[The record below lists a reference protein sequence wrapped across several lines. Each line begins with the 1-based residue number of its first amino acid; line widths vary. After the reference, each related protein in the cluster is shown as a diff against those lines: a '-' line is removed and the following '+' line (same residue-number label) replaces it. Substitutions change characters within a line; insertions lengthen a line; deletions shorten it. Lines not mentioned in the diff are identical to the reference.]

1 MLAKKTATSEPRR
14 QCCEKVKT
22 MFDTYIEAWE
32 LRELV
37 LKKEVRPR
45 EVAEFYLARIERLNP
60 RLGAFMTVAA
70 ERALAD
76 AARLEQANA
85 AEAAAMPLYGVA
97 YSLKDL
103 TWTRDIRTTMGSKNY
118 ENFRPRAD
126 AELAV
131 RLRNAGGILLGK
143 TTTPELGGRPTTEG
157 ALCPAAHNPWN
168 LEHSAGGSSGGAA
181 AQVAA
186 GMGPLAEGTDG
197 GGSIRVPAACC
208 GVVGLKPS
216 RGRISFAPVMGEGWA
231 GFATEGP
238 IARSVRDAA
247 LMLDVM
253 AGPAVGDPYWAPPPA
268 KPFASAVTD
277 RPQRLRLGLIAD
289 STLGPVDP
297 EVRAALERACE
308 VFRAM
313 GHSVEPVDVDPA
325 KRLADYTRIAIT
337 AGIATVPI
345 KDPDAMDPVVRRAW
359 EAGKR
364 LSATDYLG
372 AVARMHNTSREI
384 VQTLAPYDATLA
396 PTLPTAAPRLGLPT
410 EKFEEQLYPFIQ
422 FTFPFNATGQPAFS
436 LPNGLTKSGL
446 PIGLQIIGRPAGE
459 LGIIALAAAFEE
471 ARPWRDQ
478 RPPVE

>member
-1 MLAKKTATSEPRR
+1 MLTP
-14 QCCEKVKT
+14 
-22 MFDTYIEAWE
+22 YIEATE

-37 LKKEVRPR
+37 LKRQVRPR
-45 EVAEFYLARIERLNP
+45 EVAEFFLARIERLNP
-60 RLGAFMTVAA
+60 RLGAYMTVAA

-76 AARLEQANA
+76 AERLEKLSA
-85 AEAAAMPLYGVA
+85 AEAAAMRLFGVA

-103 TWTRDIRTTMGSKNY
+103 TWTRDIPTTLGSRNY

-157 ALCPAAHNPWN
+157 GLCPPARNPWN

-253 AGPAVGDPYWAPPPA
+253 AGPVVGDPYWAPPPPR
-268 KPFASAVTD
+268 PFASAVHE
-277 RPQRLRLGLIAD
+277 RPKGLRLALITGSA
-289 STLGPVDP
+289 LGPVDA
-297 EVRAALERACE
+297 EIGAALENAAD
-308 VFRAM
+308 VFRRM
-313 GHSVEPVDVDPA
+313 GYRVEPVQIDPA
-325 KRLADYTRIAIT
+325 QRLVEYTRLAIS
-337 AGIATVPI
+337 AGLASVPI
-345 KDPDAMDPVVRRAW
+345 KNPDLMDPVVRRAW
-359 EAGKR
+359 EFGKR
-364 LSATDYLG
+364 LTATDYVG
-372 AVARMHNTSREI
+372 AVARMHNAARDI
-384 VQTLAPYDATLA
+384 VQALAPFDATLA
-396 PTLPTAAPRLGLPT
+396 PTLPRPAPRLGLPT
-410 EKFEEQLYPFIQ
+410 DKFEDELYPFIQ

-436 LPNGLTKSGL
+436 VPNGLTKSGL
-446 PIGLQIIGRPAGE
+446 PIGLQIIGRQADE

>member
-1 MLAKKTATSEPRR
+1 
-14 QCCEKVKT
+14 
-22 MFDTYIEAWE
+22 MFDAYIEACE
-32 LRELV
+32 LRDLV
-37 LKKEVRPR
+37 LNRELRPR
-45 EVAEFYLARIERLNP
+45 EVAEFFLARIERFNP
-60 RLGAFMTVAA
+60 KLGAFMTVTA

-76 AARLEQANA
+76 AARLEQASA

-103 TWTRDIRTTMGSKNY
+103 TWTRGIRTTLGSRNF
-118 ENFRPRAD
+118 ENFHPRVD

-157 ALCPAAHNPWN
+157 GLCPPAHNPWN
-168 LEHSAGGSSGGAA
+168 LEYSAGGSSGGAA
-181 AQVAA
+181 TQVAA

-197 GGSIRVPAACC
+197 GGSIRIPAACC

-253 AGPAVGDPYWAPPPA
+253 AGPALGDPYWAPPPA

-277 RPQRLRLGLIAD
+277 RPQRLRLGVIAE
-289 STLGPVDP
+289 SALGPVDP
-297 EVRAALERACE
+297 EVGAALERACE

-313 GHSVEPVDVDPA
+313 GHTVEPVEVDPA
-325 KRLADYTRIAIT
+325 GRLADCTRIAIS
-337 AGIATVPI
+337 AGIGSVPI

-359 EAGKR
+359 EAGRR
-364 LSATDYLG
+364 LSAADYLA
-372 AVARMHNTSREI
+372 AVTRMHNISREI
-384 VQTLAPYDATLA
+384 VQALHSYDATLA
-396 PTLPTAAPRLGLPT
+396 PTLPSGALRLGLPIESY
-410 EKFEEQLYPFIQ
+410 EKQLYPYIQ

-436 LPNGLTKSGL
+436 LPDGFTKSGL

-478 RPPVE
+478 RPPLE

>member
-1 MLAKKTATSEPRR
+1 
-14 QCCEKVKT
+14 
-22 MFDTYIEAWE
+22 MFDPYIEAWE

-37 LKKEVRPR
+37 RKKDLRPR
-45 EVAEFYLARIERLNP
+45 EVAEFYLARIERLNHK
-60 RLGAFMTVAA
+60 LGAYMTVAA

-76 AARLEQANA
+76 ADRLERAGA

-103 TWTRDIRTTMGSKNY
+103 TWTRDIRTTLGSKNF

-131 RLRNAGGILLGK
+131 RLREAGGILLGK

-157 ALCPAAHNPWN
+157 GLCPPARNPWN
-168 LEHSAGGSSGGAA
+168 PEFSAGGSSGGAA

-197 GGSIRVPAACC
+197 GGSIRVPAACS

-238 IARSVRDAA
+238 IARSVRDVA

-268 KPFASAVTD
+268 KSFVSAVAD
-277 RPQRLRLGLIAD
+277 RPKGLRLAFIAE
-289 STLGPVDP
+289 SALGPVDP
-297 EVRAALERACE
+297 EVRAALDRACG

-313 GHSVEPVDVDPA
+313 GHSVEPVNVDPA

-337 AGIATVPI
+337 AGIGTVPI

-359 EAGKR
+359 EAGRR
-364 LSATDYLG
+364 LSAVDYLG
-372 AVARMHNTSREI
+372 AVVRMHNTSREI
-384 VQTLAPYDATLA
+384 VQALAPYDATLA
-396 PTLPTAAPRLGLPT
+396 PTLPSAAPRLGMPT
-410 EKFEEQLYPFIQ
+410 DDFEQWLYPFIQ
-422 FTFPFNATGQPAFS
+422 FTFPCNATGQPAFS
-436 LPNGLTKSGL
+436 LPNGFTKSGL

-459 LGIIALAAAFEE
+459 LEIIALAAAFEE
-471 ARPWRDQ
+471 AAPWRDR
-478 RPPVE
+478 RPPLD

>member
-1 MLAKKTATSEPRR
+1 
-14 QCCEKVKT
+14 
-22 MFDTYIEAWE
+22 MFDAYIEAWE

-45 EVAEFYLARIERLNP
+45 EVAEFFLARIERLNP
-60 RLGAFMTVAA
+60 KLGAFMTVAA

-76 AARLEQANA
+76 AARLEQASA

-157 ALCPAAHNPWN
+157 GLCPPAHNPWN
-168 LEHSAGGSSGGAA
+168 LEFSAGGSSGGAA

-238 IARSVRDAA
+238 IARSVRDVA

-253 AGPAVGDPYWAPPPA
+253 AGPALGDPYWAPPPA
-268 KPFASAVTD
+268 KPFVSAVTD
-277 RPQRLRLGLIAD
+277 RPQRLRLGLIAE
-289 STLGPVDP
+289 SALGPVDS

-325 KRLADYTRIAIT
+325 KRLADYTRIAIS

-384 VQTLAPYDATLA
+384 VQALAPLRRDARADAAQRGAAVGPADREVRGATLSVH
-396 PTLPTAAPRLGLPT
+396 PVHVSVQRDRTAGLLAAQRIHQIRT
-410 EKFEEQLYPFIQ
+410 ADRIAD
-422 FTFPFNATGQPAFS
+422 NRPARRRTRHHRARRGVRGGAAVAGS
-436 LPNGLTKSGL
+436 ASAGGLT
-446 PIGLQIIGRPAGE
+446 RT
-459 LGIIALAAAFEE
+459 
-471 ARPWRDQ
+471 R
-478 RPPVE
+478 

>member
-1 MLAKKTATSEPRR
+1 
-14 QCCEKVKT
+14 
-22 MFDTYIEAWE
+22 MFDAYIEACE

-37 LKKEVRPR
+37 INKEVRPR
-45 EVAEFYLARIERLNP
+45 EVAEFFLARIERLNP

-76 AARLEQANA
+76 AARLEQASA
-85 AEAAAMPLYGVA
+85 AEAAAMPLFGVA

-103 TWTRDIRTTMGSKNY
+103 TWTRDIRTTLGSKNF

-157 ALCPAAHNPWN
+157 GLCPPAHNPWN
-168 LEHSAGGSSGGAA
+168 LEYSAGGSSGGAA

-238 IARSVRDAA
+238 IARSVRDVA

-253 AGPAVGDPYWAPPPA
+253 AGPALGDPYWAPPPA

-277 RPQRLRLGLIAD
+277 RRRRLRLGLIAE
-289 STLGPVDP
+289 SALGPVDP
-297 EVRAALERACE
+297 EVHAALDRACE

-313 GHSVEPVDVDPA
+313 GHSVEPVDIDPA
-325 KRLADYTRIAIT
+325 KRLIDYTRIAIT
-337 AGIATVPI
+337 AGIASVPI

-372 AVARMHNTSREI
+372 AVTRMHNVSREI

-396 PTLPTAAPRLGLPT
+396 PTLPSPAVRLGLPT
-410 EKFEEQLYPFIQ
+410 EKFEEELYPHIQ
-422 FTFPFNATGQPAFS
+422 FTFPFNATGQPAIS
-436 LPNGLTKSGL
+436 LPNGFTKSGL

-459 LGIIALAAAFEE
+459 LGIIAIAAAFEE
-471 ARPWRDQ
+471 AQPWRDR
-478 RPPVE
+478 RPPLE

>member
-1 MLAKKTATSEPRR
+1 
-14 QCCEKVKT
+14 
-22 MFDTYIEAWE
+22 MFDVFIEACE

-45 EVAEFYLARIERLNP
+45 EVAEFFLTRIERLNP

-70 ERALAD
+70 DRALAD
-76 AARLEQANA
+76 AARLEQAST
-85 AEAAAMPLYGVA
+85 AEAAAMPLYGVP

-103 TWTRDIRTTMGSKNY
+103 TWTSDIRTTLGSKNF

-157 ALCPAAHNPWN
+157 GLCPPAHNPWKF
-168 LEHSAGGSSGGAA
+168 EYSAGGSSGGAA

-197 GGSIRVPAACC
+197 GGSIRIPAACC

-238 IARSVRDAA
+238 IARSVRDVA

-253 AGPAVGDPYWAPPPA
+253 AGPAPGDPYWAPPPA
-268 KPFASAVTD
+268 KPFVSAVTD
-277 RPQRLRLGLIAD
+277 RPQRLRLGLIAK
-289 STLGPVDP
+289 SALGPVDP
-297 EVRAALERACE
+297 EVSAALDRACE

-313 GHSVEPVDVDPA
+313 GHSVEPIDVDPA
-325 KRLADYTRIAIT
+325 KRLVEYTRIAIT
-337 AGIATVPI
+337 AGIASVPI

-372 AVARMHNTSREI
+372 AVTRMHNVSREI

-396 PTLPTAAPRLGLPT
+396 PTLPGPALRLGLPT
-410 EKFEEQLYPFIQ
+410 DKFEEQLYPHIQ

-436 LPNGLTKSGL
+436 LPNGFTESGL

-471 ARPWRDQ
+471 AQPWRSR
-478 RPPVE
+478 RPPLE